1 MFQGDIEV
9 TVLTTQG
16 GAEEL
21 LPFPTDFRNRLCV
34 VKNSHQQ
41 GEFRR
46 ENGCARHTL
55 VLALGGRAEWEGA
68 HQPR

>member
-21 LPFPTDFRNRLCV
+21 LPFPPAFRKRLCV

-55 VLALGGRAEWEGA
+55 VLALGGGAEWEGA
-68 HQPR
+68 HQPC